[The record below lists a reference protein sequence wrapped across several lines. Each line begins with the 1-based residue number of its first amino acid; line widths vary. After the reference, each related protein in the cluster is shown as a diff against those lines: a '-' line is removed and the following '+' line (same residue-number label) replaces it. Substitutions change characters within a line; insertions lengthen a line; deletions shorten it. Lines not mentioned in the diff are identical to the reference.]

1 VPWVDDAN
9 VSLVTDLYELTMAAS
24 YHAHGMDE
32 GATFDLSIRRLP
44 AARRFLVA
52 CGLEQALEQLER
64 FSFDDAS
71 LRYLATLGLFDD
83 SFLDRLR
90 ELRFRG
96 EVWAVPEGEVVFPEE
111 PLLRVTGTLVEAQ
124 LVETMLL
131 NTVSFQTMVASKAA
145 RVAIAC
151 AGREF
156 VDFSPRRD
164 HGADAALKGARAAY
178 VGGAVGTSMVLAGRE
193 FGIPLSGT
201 MAHAY
206 VMRFDE
212 EIDAYRTFARDF
224 GERSMLLIDTYDT
237 LEGARLVVEVAR
249 ELAAEGIRIGGVR
262 LDSGDLVTLSRR
274 VRRTLDEGG
283 FPELRIFA
291 SGDLDE
297 HEICRLAE
305 EHAPIDAFGVGT
317 QLGTSADA
325 PSLGAVYK
333 LAEAADVPRMK
344 LAMGKHTYPG
354 RKQVARVRT
363 GGVVAHDV
371 IGLDGEDLPGTP
383 LLERVMAGGARL
395 APSPPLPAVRD
406 RCRAAVAELPARLRR
421 LDGGDLEPF
430 EVRRSPALDALVTRV
445 RAAHG
450 APPLPPAG
458 AGSAA

>member
-1 VPWVDDAN
+1 MPWVDDAS

-32 GATFDLSIRRLP
+32 DATFDLSIRRLP
-44 AARRFLVA
+44 GTRRFLVA
-52 CGLEQALEQLER
+52 CGLEQALAQLEAFR
-64 FSFDDAS
+64 FDDAS
-71 LRYLATLGLFDD
+71 LRYLDSLGLFEA

-96 EVWAVPEGEVVFPEE
+96 EVWAVPEGEAVFPEE
-111 PLLRVTGTLVEAQ
+111 PLLRVSGSLVEAQ

-131 NTVSFQTMVASKAA
+131 NTVAFQTMVASKAA
-145 RVAIAC
+145 RVALAC
-151 AGREF
+151 RGRDF

-178 VGGAVGTSMVLAGRE
+178 VGGAAGTSMVLAGRE

-206 VMRFDE
+206 VMRFDDE
-212 EIDAYRTFARDF
+212 VDAFRTFARDF
-224 GERSMLLIDTYDT
+224 GERAVLLVDTYDT
-237 LEGARLVVEVAR
+237 VRGARRVVEVAR
-249 ELAAEGIRIGGVR
+249 ELAAEGRRIGGVR
-262 LDSGDLVTLSRR
+262 LDSGDLVTLSRL

-283 FPELRIFA
+283 FPDLRIVA

-297 HEICRLAE
+297 HEICRLLE
-305 EHAPIDAFGVGT
+305 EDAPIDAFGVGT

-354 RKQVARVRT
+354 RKQVGRVRS
-363 GGVVAHDV
+363 GGVLSHDV
-371 IGLDGEDLPGTP
+371 IGLEGEALPGTP
-383 LLERVMAGGARL
+383 LLERVLRGGQRVG
-395 APSPPLPAVRD
+395 PPPPLPEVRD
-406 RCRAAVAELPARLRR
+406 RCRATLASLPGRLRR
-421 LDGGDLEPF
+421 LDGADLEPY
-430 EVRRSPALDALVTRV
+430 EVRRSAGLDALVEQV

-450 APPLPPAG
+450 AP